1 MSRKLICNCLPLR
14 QATRRVTQLYDQAFA
29 ELDLRATQWALLA
42 EAERRGPIAINA
54 LAEWLVMDRATLGHN
69 LRPLQARGLVKLT
82 VGSDRRSREV
92 TLTAAGRRLV
102 EEGRRL
108 WERAQRAFEK
118 EVGTTTAAQ
127 LRGLLQ
133 QVAATEFT
141 LD

>member
-1 MSRKLICNCLPLR
+1 M
-14 QATRRVTQLYDQAFA
+14 
-29 ELDLRATQWALLA
+29 
-42 EAERRGPIAINA
+42 
-54 LAEWLVMDRATLGHN
+54 
-69 LRPLQARGLVKLT
+69 KLT
-82 VGSDRRSREV
+82 VGSDRRSREI

-102 EEGRRL
+102 EEGRGL